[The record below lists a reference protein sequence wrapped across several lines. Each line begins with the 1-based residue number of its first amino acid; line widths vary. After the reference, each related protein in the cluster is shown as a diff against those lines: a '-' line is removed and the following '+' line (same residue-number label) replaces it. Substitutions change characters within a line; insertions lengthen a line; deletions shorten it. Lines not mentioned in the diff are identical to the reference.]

1 MTRSIFNKILLSH
14 IGLILLSTITLALF
28 MSYLVRSNAIDSKR
42 KDLLFKGNAVIEL
55 LTPDLLQGR
64 TPSNDALER
73 IGDLAGGVIW
83 LINDKG
89 AVIAGRSPQNWAKRF
104 QEEQQEHTDLFANG
118 PHSWIRPSDRHKDPS
133 IVVALAIPGAP
144 TPIAVF
150 LDAPLTGVNQTVT
163 SLEKILFYSLLAS
176 IFTAI
181 IVGYLIARS
190 LTKPIANISQAAK
203 NFTQGNYDSRTSA
216 TGNNEI
222 GNLGHTFNMMAESLQ
237 QIEQNRRNF
246 LASVSHELKTPVTS
260 IQALSETILDG
271 LAPKPEQQQRYLTTI
286 LQETKRLGR
295 LISDLLDLSQLEADE
310 LSIVCEKIN
319 LQTWLL
325 IETDKIEPLL
335 LQKQITLHMD
345 MPEELPH
352 IWGDADRLGQ
362 VFTNLLTNAIRY
374 SPEQSIITISFF
386 AAKEH
391 IAISIRDT
399 GSGISPDDLPYIW
412 DRFYRVDKSRARTCG
427 GTGLGL
433 AITKKLVQAMQGDI
447 TVISTLGKGSTFTV
461 TLPIAH

>member
-14 IGLILLSTITLALF
+14 IGLILLSTLTLTLF
-28 MSYLVRSNAIDSKR
+28 MSYLVRSNAIDSKS

-55 LTPDLLQGR
+55 LTPDLLAGR
-64 TPSNDALER
+64 IPSNESLEKVSE
-73 IGDLAGGVIW
+73 LAGGAIW
-83 LINDKG
+83 LINEQG
-89 AVIAGRSPQNWAKRF
+89 TVIAGRSPRNWSKRF
-104 QEEQQEHTDLFANG
+104 QEEQQEHTDLFTNS
-118 PHSWIRPSDRHKDPS
+118 PHSWIRPSYRHKDPS
-133 IVVALAIPGAP
+133 IVVALAVPDAP

-150 LDAPLTGVNQTVT
+150 IDAPLIGVSQTVA

-181 IVGYLIARS
+181 IVGYMVARS

-203 NFTQGNYDSRTSA
+203 DFAQGNYDSRTNA

-222 GNLGHTFNMMAESLQ
+222 GNLGHTFNTMAESLQ

-246 LASVSHELKTPVTS
+246 LANVSHELKTPVTS

-271 LAPKPEQQQRYLTTI
+271 LAPKPEQQQRYISTI
-286 LQETKRLGR
+286 LQESKRLGR

-310 LSIVCEKIN
+310 LSIVCERIN

-325 IETDKIEPLL
+325 AEADKIDPLL
-335 LQKQITLHMD
+335 IQKHLTLQMEI
-345 MPEELPH
+345 PEQLPH
-352 IWGDADRLGQ
+352 VWGDADRLGQ
-362 VFTNLLTNAIRY
+362 VFTNLLANAIRH
-374 SPEQSIITISFF
+374 SPEKSTIIISLC
-386 AAKEH
+386 AIKEH
-391 IAISIRDT
+391 ISIAIRDT
-399 GSGISPDDLPYIW
+399 GSGISPEDLPYIW
-412 DRFYRVDKSRARTCG
+412 DRFYRADKSRARAYG

-447 TVISTLGKGSTFTV
+447 TVNSKLGKGSTFTF
-461 TLPIAH
+461 TLPIVK